1 MRFEILTREEKTQSN
16 AMRLSCFLV
25 LFACTCDPVT
35 HYTYTRTYTLSLLQ
49 EQNKDTGRK
58 LGIATVLMC
67 TLPILSYY
75 LGLYLFADKSQP
87 DSWAGGMAILMT
99 NLIVAGY
106 VISAFQ
112 EKEDDVRDQP
122 RVGAFKT
129 RTD

>member
-1 MRFEILTREEKTQSN
+1 MFW
-16 AMRLSCFLV
+16 V
-25 LFACTCDPVT
+25 LF
-35 HYTYTRTYTLSLLQ
+35 YTLSLTHAHTLFSLFSLLQ

-58 LGIATVLMC
+58 LGITTGLMC
-67 TLPILSYY
+67 TLPILSFY
-75 LGLYLFADKSQP
+75 LGLYLFSNKNQP

-112 EKEDDVRDQP
+112 EKEEDVRDQP

>member
-1 MRFEILTREEKTQSN
+1 LLTLAFSF
-16 AMRLSCFLV
+16 FL
-25 LFACTCDPVT
+25 FF
-35 HYTYTRTYTLSLLQ
+35 SLLQ

-58 LGIATVLMC
+58 LGITTVLMC

-75 LGLYLFADKSQP
+75 LGLYLFANKNQP

-99 NLIVAGY
+99 NVIVAGY

-112 EKEDDVRDQP
+112 EKEEDVTEQP
-122 RVGAFKT
+122 RVGAFIKT